1 MEGLFYLRPQSSVL
15 IYVVLTRREQK
26 KIPALSSGGEEEGAL
41 KLMDG

>member
-1 MEGLFYLRPQSSVL
+1 MLSLLAES
-15 IYVVLTRREQK
+15 K

>member
-15 IYVVLTRREQK
+15 IYVVLARREQ

-41 KLMDG
+41 ELLDG